1 MTRSARA
8 LLVALLLAPAPRALG
23 EAWWPLQ
30 NEVAS
35 ELWLLSGPVS
45 PSARR
50 TAQVGYALDAAL
62 DVGRGLTLD
71 LGLGITWLQ
80 DPDTPLRRQTG
91 LRSQAVLE
99 LSAAVLWEA
108 SEHLALGLAGGFS
121 PRSRVIAD
129 SLIAYTDVS
138 GAPATAEGIV
148 VARSSSQSGEVV
160 LSLDT
165 AGYSDFETGVDLGLM
180 ARHYHTDQELAALQ
194 GPGGLPLT
202 ADELLQQLLGQCP
215 GQGLGLG
222 QGNSACKRQL
232 LGLLRQQPGALTQ
245 LALRGSVAE
254 TLWLDTDVGLAGR
267 WYGYDRDPTE
277 VGFFRLAAA
286 GGAGAEFGAGIPM
299 APLAWSIRPWLAH
312 RFGGLLVRGW
322 WEHGAYVQHLGWQ
335 DTFALRLQQRFGPA
349 FRAWVA
355 ASVQREHDVE
365 GGAATISSVA
375 IGAMIRW

>member
-8 LLVALLLAPAPRALG
+8 LLLALLLAPAPRALG
-23 EAWWPLQ
+23 ENWSPLQ

-50 TAQVGYALDAAL
+50 TAQVGYALDAAF
-62 DVGRGLTLD
+62 DFGRGLTLD

-91 LRSQAVLE
+91 QRSQAVLD

-129 SLIAYTDVS
+129 SLIAYTGPS
-138 GAPATAEGIV
+138 GSPTTAEGIV
-148 VARSSSQSGEVV
+148 VARSSSQSAELV
-160 LSLDT
+160 LSWDT
-165 AGYSDFETGVDLGLM
+165 AGDSDFETGVDLGVM
-180 ARHYHTDQELAALQ
+180 ARHYHTEQELAALQ
-194 GPGGLPLT
+194 GPDGQPIT
-202 ADELLQQLLGQCP
+202 PDDLLQLLIQECP
-215 GQGLGLG
+215 GHGLG
-222 QGNSACKRQL
+222 NTPCKRQL
-232 LGLLRQQPGALTQ
+232 LGLLRRQPGALTQ

-267 WYGYDRDPTE
+267 WYTYDRDPTE

-335 DTFALRLQQRFGPA
+335 DTFALRVQHRFSRA
-349 FRAWVA
+349 LRAWVA
-355 ASVQREHDVE
+355 GSVQRDRDLEA
-365 GGAATISSVA
+365 GAATISSVA

>member
-45 PSARR
+45 PSASR
-50 TAQVGYALDAAL
+50 TAQVGYALDAAR

-91 LRSQAVLE
+91 LRSQAVFE

-129 SLIAYTDVS
+129 SLIAYTAAS
-138 GAPATAEGIV
+138 GAPATADGIV
-148 VARSSSQSGEVV
+148 VARSSSQSAEVV
-160 LSLDT
+160 LSWDT
-165 AGYSDFETGVDLGLM
+165 AGDSDFETGVDLGFM
-180 ARHYHTDQELAALQ
+180 GRHYHTEQELAALQ
-194 GPGGLPLT
+194 PITP
-202 ADELLQQLLGQCP
+202 DELLQQLLSQCR
-215 GQGLGLG
+215 GQG
-222 QGNSACKRQL
+222 QGTQACRLQL
-232 LGLLRQQPGALTQ
+232 LGLLRRQPAALTQ
-245 LALRGSVAE
+245 LGLRGSVAE
-254 TLWLDTDVGLAGR
+254 TFWLDTDVGLAGR
-267 WYGYDRDPTE
+267 WYSYDRDPTE

-322 WEHGAYVQHLGWQ
+322 WEHGTYVQHLGWQ
-335 DTFALRLQQRFGPA
+335 DTFALRVQQRFGPA
-349 FRAWVA
+349 LRAWVA
-355 ASVQREHDVE
+355 ASVQRERDVE

-375 IGAMIRW
+375 IGAMVRW